1 LDFEEEMDE
10 GTFWTY
16 GLGARNYGSIWPDRT
31 PQPEMWQMKKSAQP
45 LSFRLL
51 DADQGTV
58 EVWNRSRFLNASH
71 YVTTWTLTAD
81 ADVVAFG
88 ELPLDVAPM
97 DRKIVR
103 IRLPHPQAVPGKE
116 YRLTVSSVLAEDEMW
131 APKGYEVSWDQFELK
146 AWNIPGVHQA
156 VSGKVGL
163 SEKNDSYVISG
174 EGFSYT
180 FSAVTGEL
188 VSAVVRGKEMMA
200 RPLKLNVWRAP
211 IANEVDG
218 WGGGSAGRV
227 NAPGYSAVGHT
238 SQILAAHY
246 YAAGLDR
253 MASHPIQ
260 VTAREAGDGVV
271 VEVRTLAL
279 LGSEEKQ
286 LDAYISGRSYSGF
299 EEAYRWTVAGDGT
312 LTLHHKVNPQ
322 GTMPAW
328 LPRLG
333 LTLMLD
339 KSLKQVEWHGRGPQ
353 ASYPD
358 RKSGYRLGI
367 WHTDVASMYEPY
379 LMPQDY
385 GLRTDTRWVR
395 MTDAF
400 GCGLEFS
407 MDQPFAFNAYDC
419 TTDNLTKAVYQFDL
433 QRGGD
438 ITLNLDYATS
448 GVGDTARGILGAYR
462 AYPTAYE
469 RTICIRPV
477 K

>member
-1 LDFEEEMDE
+1 
-10 GTFWTY
+10 
-16 GLGARNYGSIWPDRT
+16 
-31 PQPEMWQMKKSAQP
+31 
-45 LSFRLL
+45 
-51 DADQGTV
+51 
-58 EVWNRSRFLNASH
+58 
-71 YVTTWTLTAD
+71 
-81 ADVVAFG
+81 
-88 ELPLDVAPM
+88 
-97 DRKIVR
+97 
-103 IRLPHPQAVPGKE
+103 
-116 YRLTVSSVLAEDEMW
+116 MW
-131 APKGYEVSWDQFELK
+131 APKGHEVSWDQFELK
-146 AWNIPGVHQA
+146 AWNIADVRQA
-156 VSGKVGL
+156 ASGAVGL
-163 SEKNDSYVISG
+163 SEKNATYVVSG
-174 EGFSYT
+174 EGFSYA

-188 VSAVVRGKEMMA
+188 VSAVVRGKEMIA
-200 RPLKLNVWRAP
+200 KPLKLNVWRAP

-218 WGGGSAGRV
+218 WGGSSAGRV

-253 MASHPIQ
+253 MASHPIR
-260 VTAREAGDGVV
+260 VTAREAGDDVV

-279 LGSEEKQ
+279 LGSEDKQ

-299 EEAYRWTVAGDGT
+299 EELYRWIVAGDGT

-322 GTMPAW
+322 GSMPAW
-328 LPRLG
+328 LPRMG

-339 KSLKQVEWHGRGPQ
+339 KSLDRVEWHGRGPQ

-395 MTDAF
+395 MTDAS

-462 AYPTAYE
+462 AYPTVYE
-469 RTICIRPV
+469 RTSRIRPV
-477 K
+477 KQ

>member
-1 LDFEEEMDE
+1 M
-10 GTFWTY
+10 
-16 GLGARNYGSIWPDRT
+16 
-31 PQPEMWQMKKSAQP
+31 
-45 LSFRLL
+45 
-51 DADQGTV
+51 
-58 EVWNRSRFLNASH
+58 
-71 YVTTWTLTAD
+71 
-81 ADVVAFG
+81 
-88 ELPLDVAPM
+88 
-97 DRKIVR
+97 
-103 IRLPHPQAVPGKE
+103 
-116 YRLTVSSVLAEDEMW
+116 
-131 APKGYEVSWDQFELK
+131 
-146 AWNIPGVHQA
+146 
-156 VSGKVGL
+156 
-163 SEKNDSYVISG
+163 
-174 EGFSYT
+174 
-180 FSAVTGEL
+180 
-188 VSAVVRGKEMMA
+188 
-200 RPLKLNVWRAP
+200 
-211 IANEVDG
+211 
-218 WGGGSAGRV
+218 
-227 NAPGYSAVGHT
+227 
-238 SQILAAHY
+238 
-246 YAAGLDR
+246 
-253 MASHPIQ
+253 
-260 VTAREAGDGVV
+260 
-271 VEVRTLAL
+271 EVRTLAL
-279 LGSEEKQ
+279 LGSEDKQ

-299 EEAYRWTVAGDGT
+299 EESYRWIVAGDGT

-322 GTMPAW
+322 GSMPAW
-328 LPRLG
+328 LPRMG

-339 KSLKQVEWHGRGPQ
+339 KSLDRVEWHGRGPQ